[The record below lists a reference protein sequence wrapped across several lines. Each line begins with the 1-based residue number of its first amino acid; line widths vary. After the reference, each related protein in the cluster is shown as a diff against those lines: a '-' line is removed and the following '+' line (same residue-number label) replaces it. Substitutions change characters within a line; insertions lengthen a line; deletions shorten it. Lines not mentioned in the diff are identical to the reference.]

1 MSPSL
6 REQIIQRV
14 IDRLLPVITAAGG
27 ILRRQPG
34 TPTERLQ
41 MPAFLLFPESESV
54 RRINDRTERE
64 LVLCLI
70 ALAAGSATEI
80 PERITDGL
88 IVAAHARLFADVTLG
103 GLALGLEEI
112 DTDWRD
118 DDADLEMAALPVRYR
133 ITYRTFAHDLTL
145 KG

>member
-1 MSPSL
+1 MQSL
-6 REQIIQRV
+6 REQIIQRI

-27 ILRRQPG
+27 VLQRQPG

-41 MPAFLLFPESESV
+41 MPAFLVYPESETV
-54 RRINDRTERE
+54 HRINDRTERE

-70 ALAAGSATEI
+70 ALAAGAANEI
-80 PERITDGL
+80 PERIADRL
-88 IVAAHARLFADVTLG
+88 IVAAHASLFADVTLG

-112 DTDWRD
+112 ESDWRD
-118 DDADLEMAALPVRYR
+118 DDAGLEMTALPVRYR